1 MKQQKTVVNVL
12 LPIAQ
17 ELRKK
22 VEEKFFPLVKDNYE
36 LPPKRRKI
44 KDESD
49 NHRFWDAKNKD
60 TGVFFYKELI
70 DKESNPSY
78 LYKLLDYIP
87 YNGSLHTYLNLQ
99 YVAIGENYLYAFL
112 NFLEIDGED
121 LEDKLM
127 SFCDELGDDRRE
139 DKANQSLLPQSKAK
153 NTKLE
158 DDIPLNDSIRIA
170 ELRTELTRLMY
181 KHTQLFNTKW
191 WFYLYG
197 YDKHRLKSEKENTWT
212 LVKLVMSIGEIDET
226 GNVEIRIDNT
236 GVEHY
241 DYVGVIDFQ
250 GSRTEVLVI
259 NLSTMPYLG
268 RQLNIKIHV
277 GNCEGDL
284 FLGQYLNY
292 ESDNHIISGSVVLQR
307 INQKKVFN
315 PEPAVYKIENL
326 ENGEQYEKDTDG
338 VSRFILQ
345 YLHDKK
351 QNFHR
356 TPLRVAHSL
365 LGLKTW
371 LETRREEDNE

>member
-1 MKQQKTVVNVL
+1 MKQQKQVVNVL

-17 ELRKK
+17 ELRRK
-22 VEEKFFPLVKDNYE
+22 VEEKFFPLVKESYE

-44 KDESD
+44 KEESD
-49 NHRFWDAKNKD
+49 NHRFWDAKNKN
-60 TGVFFYKELI
+60 TGNFFYKEHI

-78 LYKLLDYIP
+78 LYKLLDYLSH
-87 YNGSLHTYLNLQ
+87 NGSLHSYLNLD
-99 YVAIGENYLYAFL
+99 YVAIGENYLHAFL
-112 NFLEIDGED
+112 DFLEIDGED
-121 LEDKLM
+121 LEDKLL
-127 SFCDELGDDRRE
+127 SFCEELGDESKE

-158 DDIPLNDSIRIA
+158 DDIPLQDSIRIA

-197 YDKHRLKSEKENTWT
+197 YDKHRLKSEKANTWT
-212 LVKLVMSIGEIDET
+212 LVKLVMSIGELDET

-241 DYVGVIDFQ
+241 DYVGGIDFQ

-259 NLSTMPYLG
+259 NLFTMPYLG
-268 RQLNIKIHV
+268 RQLNIKLHV
-277 GNCEGDL
+277 GNGEGDL

-292 ESDNHIISGSVVLQR
+292 ESDNHIISGSVVLQK
-307 INQKKVFN
+307 INQRKTIN
-315 PEPAVYKIENL
+315 PEPAVYKIKNL
-326 ENGEQYEKDTDG
+326 EKGEQYEEDIEG

-345 YLHDKK
+345 YLQNKK
-351 QNFHR
+351 QNFRR

-365 LGLKTW
+365 LGLKSW
-371 LETRREEDNE
+371 LKTRREENDE